1 MSPEAIR
8 SRIHVMG
15 SLVSPLLGVAL
26 LASVALDAN
35 AAGNEGGGPDNRP
48 NVIVIVADDMGSG
61 DFGAA
66 GGKLP
71 TPNID
76 RLANSGARMTS
87 GYVTAAA
94 CAPSR
99 AALLAGRPQT
109 RFGYE
114 FNPVGRDET
123 NGLSLGE
130 TTIAQ
135 TMKAAG
141 YRTGMVGK
149 WHVGQA
155 RGYQPLDRG
164 FDSFFGVMGGAT
176 PYLRTIGP
184 DDLHVVTAED
194 SLITRQRLPIFDG
207 RDPVDTGEYVT
218 DLFTDRAIRFVGN
231 EQSKQPFFLYFAY
244 TAPHTPLQA
253 SAKYMARVK
262 PGGSDFERVYAG
274 MMFALDDGVGRLL
287 DHLEKTGQRDNTL
300 IIFLSDNGCP
310 GYIGGA
316 CSNGILN
323 GFKGYPWEGGLRVP
337 YLVSWPARIKP
348 AVRNDLVS
356 SLDVAATIA
365 AVAGTAH
372 PKAEGTDLIPVL
384 SGKKRLRDRGLFWRM
399 GPNSVVRQ
407 GRWKLIIVNKSAGAA
422 SDSDALGRS
431 RRADGLPAAVSP
443 LGQWIF
449 LYDLQADPGEKND
462 VSARHPE
469 VVARLRREWTAWD
482 RANVPPQWTSR
493 RSVNAEVNGVRVEL
507 FN

>member
-1 MSPEAIR
+1 MISQG
-8 SRIHVMG
+8 IHTGTRMADRLALIFLSVTLFVSLPLAAADGG
-15 SLVSPLLGVAL
+15 SARP
-26 LASVALDAN
+26 AS
-35 AAGNEGGGPDNRP
+35 DNRP
-48 NVIVIVADDMGSG
+48 NVIVIVVDDMGSG

-66 GGKLP
+66 GSKLP

-87 GYVTAAA
+87 GYVTAAV

-123 NGLSLGE
+123 SGLSLAE

-155 RGYQPLDRG
+155 AGYQPLDRG

-176 PYLRTIGP
+176 PYLRSVGP
-184 DDLHVVTAED
+184 DDLHVPTAED
-194 SLITRQRLPIFDG
+194 ALITRQRLPIFDG
-207 RDPVDTGEYVT
+207 RDPTDTAEYVT
-218 DLFTDRAIRFVGN
+218 DLFTDRAIRFVG
-231 EQSKQPFFLYFAY
+231 EAPSTQPFFLYFAY

-274 MMFALDDGVGRLL
+274 MMFALDDGIGRLL
-287 DHLEKTGQRDNTL
+287 DHLDKTGQRDNTL
-300 IIFLSDNGCP
+300 IFFLSDNGCP
-310 GYIGGA
+310 GYVGGA

-323 GFKGYPWEGGLRVP
+323 GFKGYPWDGGLRVP
-337 YLVSWPARIKP
+337 YLISWPARIKP
-348 AVRNDLVS
+348 VVRNDLVS

-384 SGKKRLRDRGLFWRM
+384 SGKKHLRNRALFWRM

-407 GRWKLIIVNKSAGAA
+407 GRWKLIIVNKSTAA
-422 SDSDALGRS
+422 ANDSDALGRS
-431 RRADGLPAAVSP
+431 RRADGLPATVSP
-443 LGQWIF
+443 LGQWAF
-449 LYDLQADPGEKND
+449 LYDLDADPGEKND
-462 VSARHPE
+462 VAARHPE
-469 VVARLRREWTAWD
+469 VVARLRREWAAWD

-493 RSVNAEVNGVRVEL
+493 RSVNAEVNGFRVEL